1 MWYVYIVKCRDGSF
15 YTGITTD
22 VERRLKEHNETSK
35 GAKYT
40 KARRPVSLVFQEEAA
55 DKSVAAKREY
65 QIKQMKRQAKEALIA
80 GPSSCWVSSFNL
92 LWPFL
97 SWRFTSLKLVLKM
110 SYFMG
115 PNLKVAHSLI

>member
-1 MWYVYIVKCRDGSF
+1 M

-65 QIKQMKRQAKEALIA
+65 QIKQMKRQAKEALIS
-80 GPSSCWVSSFNL
+80 GPSSC
-92 LWPFL
+92 
-97 SWRFTSLKLVLKM
+97 
-110 SYFMG
+110 
-115 PNLKVAHSLI
+115 

>member
-1 MWYVYIVKCRDGSF
+1 MWYVYIVKCRDGSL

-65 QIKQMKRQAKEALIA
+65 QIKQMKRQTKEALIA
-80 GPSSCWVSSFNL
+80 GSPSC
-92 LWPFL
+92 
-97 SWRFTSLKLVLKM
+97 
-110 SYFMG
+110 
-115 PNLKVAHSLI
+115 

>member
-1 MWYVYIVKCRDGSF
+1 MWYVYIVKCRDGSL

-55 DKSVAAKREY
+55 DKSAAAKREY
-65 QIKQMKRQAKEALIA
+65 QIKQMKRQTKEALIA
-80 GPSSCWVSSFNL
+80 GFSSC
-92 LWPFL
+92 
-97 SWRFTSLKLVLKM
+97 
-110 SYFMG
+110 
-115 PNLKVAHSLI
+115 

>member
-1 MWYVYIVKCRDGSF
+1 M

-65 QIKQMKRQAKEALIA
+65 QIKQMKRQTKEALIA
-80 GPSSCWVSSFNL
+80 GPSSC
-92 LWPFL
+92 
-97 SWRFTSLKLVLKM
+97 
-110 SYFMG
+110 
-115 PNLKVAHSLI
+115 

>member
-1 MWYVYIVKCRDGSF
+1 M

-22 VERRLKEHNETSK
+22 VERRLKEHNKTSK

-55 DKSVAAKREY
+55 DKSIAAKREY

-80 GPSSCWVSSFNL
+80 GPSSC
-92 LWPFL
+92 
-97 SWRFTSLKLVLKM
+97 
-110 SYFMG
+110 
-115 PNLKVAHSLI
+115 

>member
-1 MWYVYIVKCRDGSF
+1 M

-65 QIKQMKRQAKEALIA
+65 QIKQMKRQTKEALIA
-80 GPSSCWVSSFNL
+80 GSPSC
-92 LWPFL
+92 
-97 SWRFTSLKLVLKM
+97 
-110 SYFMG
+110 
-115 PNLKVAHSLI
+115 

>member
-80 GPSSCWVSSFNL
+80 GPSS
-92 LWPFL
+92 
-97 SWRFTSLKLVLKM
+97 
-110 SYFMG
+110 Y
-115 PNLKVAHSLI
+115 

>member
-1 MWYVYIVKCRDGSF
+1 L

-55 DKSVAAKREY
+55 DKSAAVKREY

-80 GPSSCWVSSFNL
+80 GPSSC
-92 LWPFL
+92 
-97 SWRFTSLKLVLKM
+97 
-110 SYFMG
+110 
-115 PNLKVAHSLI
+115 

>member
-1 MWYVYIVKCRDGSF
+1 MWYVYIVTCRDGSF

-55 DKSVAAKREY
+55 DKSAAAKREY
-65 QIKQMKRQAKEALIA
+65 QIKQMKRQTKEALIA
-80 GPSSCWVSSFNL
+80 GFSSC
-92 LWPFL
+92 
-97 SWRFTSLKLVLKM
+97 
-110 SYFMG
+110 
-115 PNLKVAHSLI
+115 

>member
-1 MWYVYIVKCRDGSF
+1 L

-80 GPSSCWVSSFNL
+80 GPSS
-92 LWPFL
+92 
-97 SWRFTSLKLVLKM
+97 
-110 SYFMG
+110 Y
-115 PNLKVAHSLI
+115 